1 MELSENVQLIETKY
15 GKISQS
21 PDEFAWDQRYRPTTI
36 DECILPAADKEIM
49 RGFIKSGRIDNIEH
63 YKRVD
68 EAVLAAHRGLVLD
81 AREAGNK
88 VNESESKKLLDNA
101 ADNVVATLI
110 NGTFA

>member
-1 MELSENVQLIETKY
+1 MNLEQNVYVAHLNNVRKAWV
-15 GKISQS
+15 GKVPEQVKAMFSAMPQA
-21 PDEFAWDQRYRPTTI
+21 ERF
-36 DECILPAADKEIM
+36 
-49 RGFIKSGRIDNIEH
+49 EH

-68 EAVLAAHRGLVLD
+68 EAVLAVHRGLVLD